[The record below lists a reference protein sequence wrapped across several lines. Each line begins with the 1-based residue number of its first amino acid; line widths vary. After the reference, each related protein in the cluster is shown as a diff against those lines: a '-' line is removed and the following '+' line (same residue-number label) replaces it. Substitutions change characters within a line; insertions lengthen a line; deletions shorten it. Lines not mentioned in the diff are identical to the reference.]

1 MNDLVVLAP
10 PEPDPLP
17 EAVISALEEI
27 AARHRAAGGLLL
39 KLVNAAGGQ
48 IENRLELLP
57 DSVKNRLEAAAF
69 KALDVAYRT
78 AGKSHH
84 RALPAGDRA
93 HLAMATLTGAVGGA
107 AGLASSL
114 AELPITTT
122 MILRSI
128 QSIAA
133 GHGFDPADPLVRAE
147 CLATF
152 AAGSPLPK
160 DDGANTSFVT
170 ARITLSGPAIQ
181 RLIATIAPRF
191 AALIGQKLAAQA
203 VPVIG
208 AFTGAGINYT
218 FMDYF
223 QEMAHVRFGLMR
235 LGQTNDPERIAEAFR
250 LAAESPMIKQA

>member
-1 MNDLVVLAP
+1 MDELIVLAP
-10 PEPDPLP
+10 SEPDPLP
-17 EAVISALEEI
+17 EAVVSAIDEI
-27 AARHRAAGGLLL
+27 ATRHRAAGGLLL
-39 KLVNAAGGQ
+39 KLVSAAGGQ
-48 IENRLELLP
+48 IENQLELLP
-57 DSVKNRLEAAAF
+57 EAVKDRLEAAAF

-84 RALPAGDRA
+84 PAMPSGDRA
-93 HLAMATLTGAVGGA
+93 HLALATLTGAVGGV
-107 AGLASSL
+107 AGLASAL

-133 GHGFDPADPLVRAE
+133 GHGFDLADPVVRAE

-152 AAGSPLPK
+152 AAGSPLPR

-235 LGQTNDPERIAEAFR
+235 LGQTNDPVRIAEAFR
-250 LAAESPMIKQA
+250 LATESLLIRKA